1 MYNTYPKPNPK
12 MSIDNLNAENR
23 TTTNFERVPNNRRV
37 ATPRRCSFCFGQG
50 HNINNCDD
58 NRLINIE
65 NECIQQKQL
74 YAVSDNYIIMF
85 RQWLCDKVLDNA
97 MIVKAFAV
105 RKCGAR
111 IRSNIDECIENIVN
125 YVYQDIPTNYNL
137 DSLMPSLYHRMLIF
151 MNFEE
156 IKAEINL
163 NRKFNVVSKL
173 ENFDIEENCECA
185 ICYNDDIKP
194 SEIVKLNCTHTFC
207 NSCIKK
213 SFQHTNRVSIPRCA
227 LCRSKI
233 SSVSFKD
240 ETIKNDFCN
249 IISI

>member
-1 MYNTYPKPNPK
+1 
-12 MSIDNLNAENR
+12 MSVENLNAENR
-23 TTTNFERVPNNRRV
+23 RMNNFAQVPSNRRV
-37 ATPRRCSFCFGQG
+37 AVARLARRCSFCFAQG
-50 HNINNCDD
+50 HNINSCDD
-58 NRLINIE
+58 IRLIDIE
-65 NECIQQKQL
+65 NECRQQKEL
-74 YAVSDNYIIMF
+74 YLFSDNAIQLF
-85 RQWLCDKVLDNA
+85 RNWLCNKVLHNSLL
-97 MIVKAFAV
+97 IKAFAV

-125 YVYQDIPTNYNL
+125 YIYQDIPTSYNL
-137 DSLMPSLYHRMLIF
+137 DSLMPSLYHRMLMF

-185 ICYNDDIKP
+185 ICYNHDDIQHANF
-194 SEIVKLNCTHTFC
+194 VKLNCNHTFC

-213 SFQHTNRVSIPRCA
+213 SFQHTNRLSIPCCA
-227 LCRSKI
+227 LCRSEI

-240 ETIKNDFCN
+240 ENIKNDFCN